1 MAGRAGRYGKLL
13 SCLNVMNV
21 IRAREGR
28 KTEHRHRGDYRKHSH
43 SAVLFCLRLICCRF
57 YQPRKDR
64 IAGAPTVLAQNYVP
78 LPRVQR

>member
-28 KTEHRHRGDYRKHSH
+28 KTERHHRGDYRKHSH
-43 SAVLFCLRLICCRF
+43 TAVLFICARF
-57 YQPRKDR
+57 AVDFTSPEK
-64 IAGAPTVLAQNYVP
+64 IA
-78 LPRVQR
+78 